1 MILTVVTDV
10 GIVKDAKDHYL
21 IDTTVN
27 WADEMD
33 VYGFTIMDKEQY
45 KNVLKYVKEQDKDW
59 CLGIF
64 LGTNEDTELTKDE
77 VLDMLGDAER
87 ISEEEA
93 EFLMDKV
100 GQCEHNIFEDI
111 MEPDE
116 DYDDEFDEDEDD

>member
-1 MILTVVTDV
+1 MANKK
-10 GIVKDAKDHYL
+10 GHYL

-45 KNVLKYVKEQDKDW
+45 KNVLKYVKEQDEDW
-59 CLGIF
+59 SLGIF
-64 LGTNEDTELTKDE
+64 LGTNEDTELSKDE
-77 VLDMLGDAER
+77 VIDMLKDAER
-87 ISEEEA
+87 ITEEEA

-100 GQCEHNIFEDI
+100 GQCEHNIFEVI

-116 DYDDEFDEDEDD
+116 DWEDEPVEEDD

>member
-1 MILTVVTDV
+1 MAK
-10 GIVKDAKDHYL
+10 KDYYL

-59 CLGIF
+59 GLGIY

-77 VLDMLGDAER
+77 VLDMLKDAEH

-111 MEPDE
+111 C
-116 DYDDEFDEDEDD
+116 DEDDD

>member
-1 MILTVVTDV
+1 MA
-10 GIVKDAKDHYL
+10 KKDHYL
-21 IDTTVN
+21 IDTTVD

-33 VYGFTIMDKEQY
+33 VHGFAIMDKKQY
-45 KNVLKYVKEQDKDW
+45 KNVRKYVKEQDEDW
-59 CLGIF
+59 CLDIY

-116 DYDDEFDEDEDD
+116 DYGDEFDEDEDD

>member
-1 MILTVVTDV
+1 MA
-10 GIVKDAKDHYL
+10 KKDHYL
-21 IDTTVN
+21 IDTTVD

-33 VYGFTIMDKEQY
+33 VHGFAIMTKEQY
-45 KNVLKYVKEQDKDW
+45 KTVRKYVKEQDEDW

-77 VLDMLGDAER
+77 VLDMLNDAER

-116 DYDDEFDEDEDD
+116 DYGNEYEGEDED

>member
-1 MILTVVTDV
+1 MA
-10 GIVKDAKDHYL
+10 KKDHYL
-21 IDTTVN
+21 IDTTVD

-33 VYGFTIMDKEQY
+33 VCGFTIMNKEQY
-45 KNVLKYVKEQDKDW
+45 KNVLKYVKEQDEDW
-59 CLGIF
+59 RLGIF

-77 VLDMLGDAER
+77 VLDMLKDAER

-111 MEPDE
+111 MEADE
-116 DYDDEFDEDEDD
+116 DYGNEYEGEDED

>member
-1 MILTVVTDV
+1 MA
-10 GIVKDAKDHYL
+10 KKDHYL

-45 KNVLKYVKEQDKDW
+45 KNVRKYVKEQDEDW
-59 CLGIF
+59 CLGVY

-116 DYDDEFDEDEDD
+116 DYGNEYEGEDED

>member
-1 MILTVVTDV
+1 MA
-10 GIVKDAKDHYL
+10 KKDHYL

-45 KNVLKYVKEQDKDW
+45 KNVLKYVKEQDEDW

-77 VLDMLGDAER
+77 VLDMLKDAER
-87 ISEEEA
+87 ISKEDA

-111 MEPDE
+111 MEQDE
-116 DYDDEFDEDEDD
+116 EYDDEFDEAAEYEAEGGEED

>member
-1 MILTVVTDV
+1 MA
-10 GIVKDAKDHYL
+10 KKDHYL
-21 IDTTVN
+21 IDTTVD

-33 VYGFTIMDKEQY
+33 VHGFTIMDKEQY
-45 KNVLKYVKEQDKDW
+45 KNVRKYVKEQDEDW

>member
-1 MILTVVTDV
+1 MKT
-10 GIVKDAKDHYL
+10 KNKMAKKDHYL

-33 VYGFTIMDKEQY
+33 VHGFTIMDKEQY

-59 CLGIF
+59 CLGIY

-77 VLDMLGDAER
+77 VLDMLKDAEH
-87 ISEEEA
+87 ISEEDA

-100 GQCEHNIFEDI
+100 GQCEHNIFENI
-111 MEPDE
+111 MELNE
-116 DYDDEFDEDEDD
+116 DDEAKEKNDE

>member
-1 MILTVVTDV
+1 MA
-10 GIVKDAKDHYL
+10 KKDHYL
-21 IDTTVN
+21 IDTTVD
-27 WADEMD
+27 WADEMN
-33 VYGFTIMDKEQY
+33 VYGFVIMDKEQY
-45 KNVLKYVKEQDKDW
+45 KDVRKYVKEQDEDW
-59 CLGIF
+59 RLGVY

-77 VLDMLGDAER
+77 VIDMLGDAER

-116 DYDDEFDEDEDD
+116 EFDEDEDEE

>member
-1 MILTVVTDV
+1 MA
-10 GIVKDAKDHYL
+10 KKDHYL
-21 IDTTVN
+21 IDTTVD

-33 VYGFTIMDKEQY
+33 VHGFAIMTKEQY
-45 KNVLKYVKEQDKDW
+45 KTVRKYVKEQDEDW
-59 CLGIF
+59 SLGIF
-64 LGTNEDTELTKDE
+64 LGINEDTELTKDE
-77 VLDMLGDAER
+77 VLDMLNDAER

-116 DYDDEFDEDEDD
+116 DYGNEYEGEDED

>member
-1 MILTVVTDV
+1 MA
-10 GIVKDAKDHYL
+10 KKDHYL
-21 IDTTVN
+21 IDTTVD

-33 VYGFTIMDKEQY
+33 VHGFTIMDKEQY
-45 KNVLKYVKEQDKDW
+45 KNVLKYVKEQDEDW

-64 LGTNEDTELTKDE
+64 LGTNEDTELSKDE
-77 VLDMLGDAER
+77 VLDMLKDAEL
-87 ISEEEA
+87 ISEEDA

-116 DYDDEFDEDEDD
+116 EYDDEFAEEEEED

>member
-1 MILTVVTDV
+1 MAK
-10 GIVKDAKDHYL
+10 KDRYL
-21 IDTTVN
+21 IDTTVD

-33 VYGFTIMDKEQY
+33 VHGFAIMTKEQY
-45 KNVLKYVKEQDKDW
+45 KTVRKYVKEQDEDW
-59 CLGIF
+59 CLGVY

-116 DYDDEFDEDEDD
+116 DYGNEYEGEDEE

>member
-1 MILTVVTDV
+1 MS
-10 GIVKDAKDHYL
+10 KEDHYL

-45 KNVLKYVKEQDKDW
+45 KNVRKYVKEQDEDW
-59 CLGIF
+59 CLGIY
-64 LGTNEDTELTKDE
+64 LGTNEDTELTKNE
-77 VLDMLGDAER
+77 VLDMLEDAER

-111 MEPDE
+111 MDA
-116 DYDDEFDEDEDD
+116 DDNENEDEDEE

>member
-1 MILTVVTDV
+1 MA
-10 GIVKDAKDHYL
+10 KKDHYL

-45 KNVLKYVKEQDKDW
+45 KNVRKYVKEQDEDW
-59 CLGIF
+59 CLGIY

-77 VLDMLGDAER
+77 VLDMLKDAER

-111 MEPDE
+111 MEPYE
-116 DYDDEFDEDEDD
+116 DYGNEYEGEDND